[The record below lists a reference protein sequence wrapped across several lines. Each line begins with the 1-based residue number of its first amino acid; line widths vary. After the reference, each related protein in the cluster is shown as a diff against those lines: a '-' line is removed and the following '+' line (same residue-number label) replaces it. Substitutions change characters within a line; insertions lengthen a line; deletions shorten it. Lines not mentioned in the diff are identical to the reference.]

1 MGRFGVE
8 DGRKAELDVGGR
20 SSTEIGNGGR
30 GLELG
35 ARPIRPGNNSIRHG
49 MRRRRWRARS
59 IGVREDRGARND
71 GRATNDGRRCE

>member
-1 MGRFGVE
+1 M
-8 DGRKAELDVGGR
+8 
-20 SSTEIGNGGR
+20 TEVDNGGR

-49 MRRRRWRARS
+49 MRRRRWRARW